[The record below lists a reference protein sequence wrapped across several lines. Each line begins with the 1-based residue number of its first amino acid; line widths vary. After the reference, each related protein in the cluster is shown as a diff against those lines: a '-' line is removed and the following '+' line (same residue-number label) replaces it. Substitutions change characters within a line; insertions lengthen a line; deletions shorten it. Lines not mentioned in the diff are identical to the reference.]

1 MPQLPSQIYVV
12 KLTGEQNG
20 GHCQPI
26 LFQSPHDPSIALF
39 ERRNFQVINA
49 LVEERKIDCEFV
61 VQEGVKAIY
70 DDSYLDLV
78 KTQISIMK
86 KTCPELAELMTL
98 VTDRDTLVHLRVPT
112 ALAAVVTKEAAR
124 MWPYKFVTHFLED
137 LVTSPEFAH
146 RFNLQSW
153 TPVES
158 LEQIQGGVLV
168 NTPRASIIA
177 KKVIL
182 ATNGYTSHL
191 LPHFADLIVPCRGQM
206 SALTPPPSLAGSQ
219 RLKSSYG
226 FEATGLDDYLI
237 QRSNE
242 NGGQLMFGG
251 GRSTSNMPT
260 LGVSDDS
267 VVDDKTSEYLQRQ
280 LINAF
285 VLPGHTGE
293 NRLLAASHMWT
304 GIMGFSRD
312 DHPWVGPVPGSPN
325 VYMAAGYTGHG
336 MPNTWLCGSAIADC
350 VGGALTRGL
359 EDSEAIRLA
368 GDSHGL
374 PLTYRITEERLRHA
388 RGIESVQN
396 RDAREMALGMQL
408 RQTTV

>member
-1 MPQLPSQIYVV
+1 
-12 KLTGEQNG
+12 LTSKQNG

-49 LVEERKIDCEFV
+49 LVKERQIDCEFV
-61 VQEGVKAIY
+61 MQEGVKAIY

-78 KTQISIMK
+78 KTQMSIMK

-98 VTDRDTLVHLRVPT
+98 VKDRDTLARMRIPT

-137 LVTSPEFAH
+137 LVTSPKFAH
-146 RFNLQSW
+146 RFNLQTL

-168 NTPRASIIA
+168 NTARSSIIA

-191 LPHFADLIVPCRGQM
+191 LPHFTDLIVPCRGQM
-206 SALTPPPSLAGSQ
+206 SALVPPPSLAADQ

-226 FEATGLDDYLI
+226 FEATVLDDYLI

-242 NGGQLMFGG
+242 SGGQLMFGG
-251 GRSTSNMPT
+251 GRLTSSMPT

-267 VVDDKTSEYLQRQ
+267 VVDDKTSEYLRRQ

-285 VLPGHTGE
+285 VLHGHTGE

-312 DHPWVGPVPGSPN
+312 DHPWVGSVPGSSN

-336 MPNTWLCGSAIADC
+336 MPNTWICGSAIADC

-359 EDSEAIRLA
+359 GDNEAIKLA
-368 GDSHGL
+368 GDLHGL
-374 PLTYRITEERLRHA
+374 PLSYRITEERLRSA
-388 RGIESVQN
+388 RGMETVQN
-396 RDAREMALGMQL
+396 RDAREMMLASQLG
-408 RQTTV
+408 RPTC

>member
-1 MPQLPSQIYVV
+1 VIKELVR
-12 KLTGEQNG
+12 
-20 GHCQPI
+20 
-26 LFQSPHDPSIALF
+26 
-39 ERRNFQVINA
+39 ERQ
-49 LVEERKIDCEFV
+49 IDCEFV

-70 DDSYLDLV
+70 DDPYLDQV
-78 KTQISIMK
+78 KAQLSIMH
-86 KTCPELAELMTL
+86 KTCPELAQLMTL
-98 VTDRDTLVHLRVPT
+98 VTDRDTLVGLRVPT
-112 ALAAVVTKEAAR
+112 ALAAIVTKEAAR
-124 MWPYKFVTHFLED
+124 MWPYKFVAHFLEG
-137 LVTSPEFAH
+137 LVTSPAFAH
-146 RFNLQSW
+146 RFNLQTW

-168 NTPRASIIA
+168 NSPRASIIA

-191 LPHFADLIVPCRGQM
+191 LPQFKDLIVPCRGQM
-206 SALTPPPSLAGSQ
+206 SALAPPSSLAGDQ

-242 NGGQLMFGG
+242 SSGQLMFGG
-251 GRSTSNMPT
+251 GRSTSRLPT
-260 LGVSDDS
+260 LGASDDS
-267 VVDDKTSEYLQRQ
+267 VVDDKTSEYLRRQ

-293 NRLLAASHMWT
+293 NRLLSASHMWT

-312 DHPWVGPVPGSPN
+312 DHPWVGPVPESPN

-350 VGGALTRGL
+350 VGGALSRGL
-359 EDSEAIRLA
+359 ADQEAIKLA

-374 PLTYRITEERLRHA
+374 PLPYRITEERLRHA
-388 RGIESVQN
+388 RGMETVQS
-396 RDAREMALGMQL
+396 RDARELGVQL
-408 RQTTV
+408 RRPAC